1 MTKKNKKITNL
12 KRKIVRYFCTGI
24 CLSSVA
30 FVFQACYGTY
40 RDYHPDN
47 EIRIMGKVLTS
58 ADSLDI
64 PVKDIKVSIKG
75 GYINELVDTTDVD
88 GTFCIYVPVQDMY
101 NMRFEGIEPDSVSR
115 FFPKDTIIKKPDF
128 YDVYLNIRLDAR

>member
-1 MTKKNKKITNL
+1 MKKITNL

-30 FVFQACYGTY
+30 FVFQACYGPIQPPP
-40 RDYHPDN
+40 HPS
-47 EIRIMGKVLTS
+47 EICIRGKVLTS
-58 ADSLDI
+58 ADSLGI
-64 PVKDIKVSIKG
+64 PVQNIKVSVEG
-75 GYINELVDTTDVD
+75 GYISKFVDTTDAN
-88 GTFCIYVPVQDMY
+88 GMFCIYIHEQDKY

-115 FFPKDTIIKKPDF
+115 FFPKDTIIKKSDF